1 MKQMYLQLSVAV
13 LWLLVFTYL
22 SFWGKKK
29 QNKCSSVALIV
40 SEVLSIYTKIT
51 CSRVY
56 GRHWNYHSYA
66 MATALHPPE
75 LTSKEARAESQS
87 AILF

>member
-22 SFWGKKK
+22 SFWGKK
-29 QNKCSSVALIV
+29 NKTCSSVALIV

-51 CSRVY
+51 
-56 GRHWNYHSYA
+56 YA
-66 MATALHPPE
+66 PEFMAATETTAVMQWLPPS
-75 LTSKEARAESQS
+75 THRS
-87 AILF
+87 